1 MGAWKEHGPQ
11 GIAHWYAG
19 AGAEFINDSHRNE
32 ATEEFALQWK
42 ADHIEDA
49 ADEEKLLSAI
59 AANSARIEKMAA
71 GKSILAQLGPQA
83 LEAAAIYNPHLVG
96 DKPGDRPVAV
106 TTRETNAERKEK
118 VQQWKKHALNSLHAY
133 LNNTPDD
140 VTVADGIDY
149 IMNEWL
155 TKALTGKLQTSAY
168 DSISS
173 TEGQQTAQYRAEVYA
188 AVQPYLE
195 KMAGKTIKGLAVRE
209 RHGLAKDPR
218 QMGPGLKTGSLSRT
232 VQNIFTDKDTYP
244 VK

>member
-1 MGAWKEHGPQ
+1 MPIVYLIDLRKFGYGKLFYLEKITGLENPRILDEYTCGQFIRENTSKVFMDMGWTV
-11 GIAHWYAG
+11 
-19 AGAEFINDSHRNE
+19 N
-32 ATEEFALQWK
+32 
-42 ADHIEDA
+42 
-49 ADEEKLLSAI
+49 
-59 AANSARIEKMAA
+59 ARIPNKKDLENIP
-71 GKSILAQLGPQA
+71 GKEEVVELKQQA
-83 LEAAAIYNPHLVG
+83 
-96 DKPGDRPVAV
+96 K
-106 TTRETNAERKEK
+106 TERKEK

-232 VQNIFTDKDTYP
+232 VQNIFTDKDVYP